1 MDISVV
7 EKENREEEK
16 KESISEKAHK
26 LWEKMKTQKFLIFY
40 VTAICYM
47 AYNI

>member
-16 KESISEKAHK
+16 KKVYQKKLISYGKK
-26 LWEKMKTQKFLIFY
+26 
-40 VTAICYM
+40 
-47 AYNI
+47 